1 MPITSGGATSPFWF
15 LLWRQFV
22 QLRFSV
28 VFLGK
33 LSSPSAQNGSRLYS
47 LVLVHSPTH
56 TVHWALPEALR
67 AGLGTSAAGFPRKL
81 SLEVS

>member
-1 MPITSGGATSPFWF
+1 MPITSGGATLPFWL
-15 LLWRQFV
+15 LLWRQFM

-28 VFLGK
+28 VFLRK
-33 LSSPSAQNGSRLYS
+33 LSPPSAQHGGCLHS

-56 TVHWALPEALR
+56 TVHWTLPEALR
-67 AGLGTSAAGFPRKL
+67 AGLGTSAAGFPRQL